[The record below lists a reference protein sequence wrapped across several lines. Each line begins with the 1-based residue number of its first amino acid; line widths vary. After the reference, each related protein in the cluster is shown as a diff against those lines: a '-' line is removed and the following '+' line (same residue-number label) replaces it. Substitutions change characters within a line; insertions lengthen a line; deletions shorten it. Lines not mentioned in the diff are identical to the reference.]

1 MKRFAQF
8 LKVLAFISL
17 NILFFSIESCNTVR
31 EFIYRVL
38 MLGVLTAGIAWIAYL
53 LDDAI
58 KREEKER
65 KEISND
71 K

>member
-17 NILFFSIESCNTVR
+17 NILFFSIESCNTVH

-38 MLGVLTAGIAWIAYL
+38 MLGVLTAGIAWIGYL
-53 LDDAI
+53 LGEAVE
-58 KREEKER
+58 REER
-65 KEISND
+65 KEVDND

>member
-8 LKVLAFISL
+8 LKVLAFITL
-17 NILFFSIESCNTVR
+17 NILFFSIESCNTVH

-38 MLGVLTAGIAWIAYL
+38 MLGVLTAGLAWIGYL
-53 LDDAI
+53 LGEAVE
-58 KREEKER
+58 REER
-65 KEISND
+65 KEVSND